1 MAILGYADAKL
12 NTPPTLWDQGE
23 ISKVQLASG
32 QTLETMIA
40 EVQTALDMVNSDF
53 INDPY
58 YAGLLAIQDNPAIKA
73 ATDSGDDADFIKT
86 ITDHSKLD
94 PGHGITT
101 GWTLP
106 IYDKG
111 GALGWTMKGLRD
123 RSLQD
128 IQADVRQAINGI
140 KKDLA
145 KSAHV
150 QQFKSTAVLVGST
163 AGASVPFCDGGTADA
178 SYVPLQYDG
187 QTFANTHSHFLRQ
200 AALNDANVALAI
212 KHLREHGHM
221 GPYTITAS
229 LTDSASWNGLTGFY
243 KPKWEAVDFMATAG
257 PRAQFSQNDEYGGIF
272 ECADGIAF
280 VRFTARVPTNYYAV
294 HKAYGQLDPRNPLR
308 MRINP
313 LQGYG
318 FAILPGNWVGAPH
331 LMAVVNAEYGYG
343 VGEDRTNTVAVFIA
357 GAGNYVDPVI
367 S

>member
-12 NTPPTLWDQGE
+12 NTPPALWDQGE
-23 ISKVQLASG
+23 ITRTALASG
-32 QTLETMIA
+32 QTIEEMIS
-40 EVQTALDMVNSDF
+40 EVQAALDIVNGDF
-53 INDPY
+53 LNDPY
-58 YAGLLAIQDNPAIKA
+58 YSGLIAIQDTPVVKA
-73 ATDSGDDADFIKT
+73 ATDSGDDVDFIKI

-94 PGHGITT
+94 PQHGTTT

-106 IYDKG
+106 INDRG

-123 RSLQD
+123 RSMDD
-128 IQADVRQAINGI
+128 IRADVRKAINGI

-150 QQFKSTAVLVGST
+150 RQFKSTAEAVGGT

-178 SYVPLQYDG
+178 NYVPMEFDG
-187 QTFANTHSHFLRQ
+187 QAFASTHNHFLRQ

-212 KHLREHGHM
+212 KHLREHGHL
-221 GPYTITAS
+221 GPYVVTGS

-243 KPKWEAVDFMATAG
+243 RPKWDEVDFMQTAG
-257 PRAQFSQNDEYGGIF
+257 PRAMFSQNDEYAGIF
-272 ECADGIAF
+272 ECAEGIAL
-280 VRFTARVPTNYYAV
+280 VRLTARLPTNYYGV
-294 HKAYGQLDPRNPLR
+294 HKAYSQLDPRNPLR
-308 MRINP
+308 MRVNP
-313 LQGYG
+313 NQGYG

-343 VGEDRTNTVAVFIA
+343 VGEDRTNGVAVFIA